1 MMMKIQLNLWD
12 DVPLPPPP
20 AAAYIQEEEKEE
32 EEIVRDFVLKEIR
45 KIEFGIKNREKKRK

>member
-20 AAAYIQEEEKEE
+20 AAYIQEKEE

>member
-1 MMMKIQLNLWD
+1 MERNSFIF
-12 DVPLPPPP
+12 
-20 AAAYIQEEEKEE
+20 KEE